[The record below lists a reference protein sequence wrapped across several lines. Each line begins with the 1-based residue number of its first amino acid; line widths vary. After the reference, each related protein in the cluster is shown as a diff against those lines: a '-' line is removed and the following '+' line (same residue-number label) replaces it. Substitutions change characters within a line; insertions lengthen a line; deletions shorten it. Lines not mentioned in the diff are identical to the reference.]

1 MADGMD
7 MTYEELY
14 SRISNGAYNVDWG
27 AFPPVPNR
35 LSANTIIDENQTVVW
50 NRAQVDKHNEARAA
64 IMQERRQAEIAME
77 AKFAA
82 DAKAF
87 AAGALQMHCPKILS
101 LVYDRAYEQ
110 GHSGGYAEVL
120 SCLQDICSFVYDILD
135 AMPRR
140 WR

>member
-64 IMQERRQAEIAME
+64 IMQERRCMIVPMS
-77 AKFAA
+77 K
-82 DAKAF
+82 
-87 AAGALQMHCPKILS
+87 
-101 LVYDRAYEQ
+101 
-110 GHSGGYAEVL
+110 
-120 SCLQDICSFVYDILD
+120 DILAGMQRSYLVFRIYARSSTISSMQCPGAGGEVIGGVGNQD
-135 AMPRR
+135 VQFYTGAACCRVPWMAGSCG
-140 WR
+140 